1 MRAQV
6 PTRISIPMFACR
18 VLNEVNKIIEKYTMT
33 KVSQKTE
40 KKVLEVVKKQG
51 KKVKF
56 YGKLQIFFQ
65 KFQNF
70 QDISTIFRPFLFRKI

>member
-1 MRAQV
+1 
-6 PTRISIPMFACR
+6 
-18 VLNEVNKIIEKYTMT
+18 MT